1 MITRPS
7 FRYHRLCVDRISRI
21 EFLLSARTYL
31 FKWYYW
37 SSSDF
42 DDFVKITDRIR
53 STGINNFVFTE
64 YTFVCIGVVKNR
76 EEVYNFHF
84 YHSHFD
90 LPLYPYFTGNS
101 PIYRSN
107 HLCVVWGAVMGL
119 GIGLALRN
127 GLSSGSIDIVS
138 ITIRKKTGKSIGS
151 ISSTSMH

>member
-1 MITRPS
+1 MKKT
-7 FRYHRLCVDRISRI
+7 FENWAYHDYTTK
-21 EFLLSARTYL
+21 LSVSIVYALIASVALNFL

-107 HLCVVWGAVMGL
+107 HLCVVWGGCDGTRYWASVEKRPI
-119 GIGLALRN
+119 IGR
-127 GLSSGSIDIVS
+127 SRYREYHDS
-138 ITIRKKTGKSIGS
+138 
-151 ISSTSMH
+151 